1 MTERIVIIDALNMYL
16 RNYIINPSISTNGNP
31 VGGLVGTL
39 GSLRKTIRETKATSV
54 VLCWDGPGG
63 SLRRRA
69 VIKEYKEGRKPLRK
83 NYEIEGMDKQ
93 SEKENQIWQ
102 QALLMEVLNNTPI
115 LQLMLPG
122 VEADDVI
129 SYISNHPKFKGHQKV
144 IVSSDKDFI
153 QLLDS
158 ETVLLRPIQKK
169 ILNKVNVLEEFGIT
183 PDNFALARAIAGDKS
198 DNLVGVPRAGL
209 KTIAKRLPF
218 MAEPMSF
225 GLDHLEQYCKE
236 NIEGPKFYSSVVE
249 NIELVRD
256 NYKVMNLNPPSIS
269 VQGRDKIDW
278 AIDDF
283 DHSFN
288 LTELKK
294 LSVQNGFASF
304 DWSGLTGLLQRIV
317 EFHKTT

>member
-1 MTERIVIIDALNMYL
+1 MPDDL
-16 RNYIINPSISTNGNP
+16 REQIQPIHDLIRAM
-31 VGGLVGTL
+31 GL
-39 GSLRKTIRETKATSV
+39 
-54 VLCWDGPGG
+54 
-63 SLRRRA
+63 
-69 VIKEYKEGRKPLRK
+69 PLVCV
-83 NYEIEGMDKQ
+83 E
-93 SEKENQIWQ
+93 
-102 QALLMEVLNNTPI
+102 
-115 LQLMLPG
+115 G

-249 NIELVRD
+249 NIELVRN

-278 AIDDF
+278 AIDEF

-304 DWSGLTGLLQRIV
+304 DWSGLTALLQRIT